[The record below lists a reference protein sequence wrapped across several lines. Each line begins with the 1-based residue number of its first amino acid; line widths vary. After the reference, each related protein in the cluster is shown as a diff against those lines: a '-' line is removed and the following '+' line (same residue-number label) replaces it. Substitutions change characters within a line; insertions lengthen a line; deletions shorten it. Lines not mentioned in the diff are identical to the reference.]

1 MKNVIIF
8 THGGGRFAN
17 QLTNFANFIAFAEEN
32 EFALINIAFNDFAPL
47 IENYKTA
54 KNVSYNLESDELK
67 GFNFLKI
74 LLNSFNLSKHRIYRK
89 FIIRL
94 LHLYAYL
101 SLKSQSILFRPKS
114 ILRFLSGKKL
124 EKLDLSDKNTLELLS
139 QKKTTIIAGWGLRD
153 WNLLE
158 KKQFLIKKELKF
170 NEKFQKIS
178 DDFINN
184 IREKHDL
191 LIGVFMRQ
199 TDYKTYTNGKYYL
212 DTKEYIALIKKLKKR
227 YSNRNVAFIVAS
239 DEPKNIKEFKNLPVY
254 FSTGIMGGD
263 GHYIESFIQLGMCDS
278 VLTVPSTFSGWAA
291 FMGNS
296 KIIPIYDKNILVSEK
311 EYFNNNIFDAINDD
325 YFKNVVK

>member
-124 EKLDLSDKNTLELLS
+124 EKLDLSYCS
-139 QKKTTIIAGWGLRD
+139 QH
-153 WNLLE
+153 
-158 KKQFLIKKELKF
+158 F
-170 NEKFQKIS
+170 
-178 DDFINN
+178 
-184 IREKHDL
+184 
-191 LIGVFMRQ
+191 
-199 TDYKTYTNGKYYL
+199 
-212 DTKEYIALIKKLKKR
+212 
-227 YSNRNVAFIVAS
+227 
-239 DEPKNIKEFKNLPVY
+239 
-254 FSTGIMGGD
+254 
-263 GHYIESFIQLGMCDS
+263 
-278 VLTVPSTFSGWAA
+278 
-291 FMGNS
+291 
-296 KIIPIYDKNILVSEK
+296 
-311 EYFNNNIFDAINDD
+311 
-325 YFKNVVK
+325 

>member
-1 MKNVIIF
+1 MKKIIIF

-17 QLTNFANFIAFAEEN
+17 QFTNFANFIAFAKEN
-32 EFALINIAFNDFAPL
+32 NFAIINIAFNDFSPL
-47 IENYKTA
+47 IENYKFYETV
-54 KNVSYNLESDELK
+54 KYNFDKEEFK
-67 GFNFLKI
+67 GCYLIKLFNF
-74 LLNSFNLSKHRIYRK
+74 SKNRIYRK

-94 LHLYAYL
+94 LHLYAFL
-101 SLKSQSILFRPKS
+101 SSNYQSILFNKKS
-114 ILRFLSGKKL
+114 ILRFLNGKKI
-124 EKLDLSDKNTLELLS
+124 EEINLSDKKTLELFS
-139 QKKTTIIAGWGLRD
+139 QKTTTIIAGWGLRD

-158 KKQFLIKKELKF
+158 KKQSLIKTELKF
-170 NEKFQKIS
+170 NEKYQIIS

-184 IREKHDL
+184 IREKHNL

-199 TDYKTYTNGKYYL
+199 TDYKTYTKGKYYL
-212 DTKEYIALIKKLKKR
+212 DTEEYIALIEKLKKR

-278 VLTVPSTFSGWAA
+278 VLTVPSTFSGWAT